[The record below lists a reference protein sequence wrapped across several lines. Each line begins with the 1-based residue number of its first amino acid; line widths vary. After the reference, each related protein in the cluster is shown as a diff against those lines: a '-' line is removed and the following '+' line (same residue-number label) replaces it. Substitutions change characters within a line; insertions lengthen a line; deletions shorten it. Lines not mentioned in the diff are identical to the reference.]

1 MSIKSRESSRH
12 YARWRIA
19 IIFDETE
26 NRPTIHGHTH
36 DVSLRGASIYTEH
49 NVFSNTPVTV
59 LLSPPLAHEGER
71 QKVIEIRTQ
80 LIYSVYA
87 GGNNSFRVGLDFI
100 KFKNDGLRILK
111 DKLDNQDSLEFDRC
125 KTCVSSRLLRASV

>member
-1 MSIKSRESSRH
+1 MSIKNREFSRH
-12 YARWRIA
+12 YARWRID

-59 LLSPPLAHEGER
+59 MLFPPLEHKGEQ

-80 LIYSVYA
+80 LIYSVYG
-87 GGNNSFRVGLDFI
+87 GGNSSFRVGLDFI
-100 KFKNDGLRILK
+100 KFKKDGQRILK
-111 DKLDNQDSLEFDRC
+111 DKLDKQI
-125 KTCVSSRLLRASV
+125 LLNSIGVKPA

>member
-1 MSIKSRESSRH
+1 MSIKNRESSRY

-36 DVSLRGASIYTEH
+36 DVSLRGASIYTEY
-49 NVFSNTPVTV
+49 NVFSNTPVTA
-59 LLSPPLAHEGER
+59 LLSPPLAYEGER
-71 QKVIEIRTQ
+71 QKIIEIRTQ
-80 LIYSVYA
+80 LVYSVYA
-87 GGNNSFRVGLDFI
+87 GGNYCFRVGLDFI

-111 DKLDNQDSLEFDRC
+111 DKLDNQILL
-125 KTCVSSRLLRASV
+125 SSTGVKPA